1 MIANAPRPPPAPASS
16 FGSTCLMMII
26 ITIIILALIIIIVI
40 VIISSSSK
48 GSGSSSYSGLVE
60 QFCQR
65 MPVPLLELLLG
76 SMLLGIAAFCG
87 IKSTVACRRMS
98 ASYVLPSF
106 QPACCTFLLRTVL
119 ISMPS

>member
-1 MIANAPRPPPAPASS
+1 MISNAPRPPPAPASS
-16 FGSTCLMMII
+16 STCLIMII

-40 VIISSSSK
+40 IIIISSSSK

-76 SMLLGIAAFCG
+76 SMLLGIAASCG